1 MDYLVREPS
10 TNVQLEI
17 YFEDFVTETRALK
30 RWGRRRLLAIDHNQL
45 KATIEGNPH
54 KTTREVVEELSVDD
68 STVAR
73 HLHQM
78 GKSNKFDKWVPLE
91 LNESR
96 KNRRYEICFAPL
108 FRSKS
113 DQLLNRIVT
122 YDEKWIPYDNR
133 QRSAQ

>member
-1 MDYLVREPS
+1 MDHLVREPS
-10 TNVQLEI
+10 TNVQLGI
-17 YFEDFVTETRALK
+17 DFEDFVTETRALK
-30 RWGRRRLLAIDHNQL
+30 R
-45 KATIEGNPH
+45 ESH
-54 KTTREVVEELSVDD
+54 KTTREVAEELSVDD

-78 GKSNKFDKWVPLE
+78 GKSNKFDKWVSLE

-96 KNRRYEICFAPL
+96 KNRRYEICSAPL

-113 DQLLNRIVT
+113 DQFLNRIVT

-133 QRSAQ
+133 RRSAQ